1 MGAGAGERANETAG
15 HVVMTDDQKFDLM
28 NGKEDSLLRQLEK
41 SERTQNRRH
50 TETLG
55 KNSCNKS
62 GCKFSERRG
71 KVIQHAEEERVGQ
84 SEALDFAPADS
95 VARRPCRSRASADRM
110 HAHAGLLAFHEF
122 IFTQKLKKTLDWIS

>member
-1 MGAGAGERANETAG
+1 MEEEILCYMYRLESGERAGG
-15 HVVMTDDQKFDLM
+15 HRTE
-28 NGKEDSLLRQLEK
+28 GTKE
-41 SERTQNRRH
+41 
-50 TETLG
+50 ETLG
-55 KNSCNKS
+55 KNSCYKS

-84 SEALDFAPADS
+84 SEALDFAPDSAS

-122 IFTQKLKKTLDWIS
+122 IFTQKLKKNLDWIS